1 LRNFLITGPPRCGK
15 TTFILKISQDNALS
29 ERIGGFITEE
39 VRERGERVGF
49 KIISL
54 PDKKEGFL
62 AKKGFSSPYRVGKYG
77 VNLKDLEDIGCAA
90 IEDALH
96 SRKTILLDEI
106 GKMELFSDK
115 FKNILLKALDS
126 PLKLLASIME
136 RRNDFADKI
145 KKRRDVKLALLS
157 RNNFEALFT
166 EIENWIK
173 EP

>member
-1 LRNFLITGPPRCGK
+1 MRNFLITGRPRCGK
-15 TTFILKISQDNALS
+15 TTLILKISQENDLS

-39 VRERGERVGF
+39 IREKGERVGF

-77 VNLKDLEDIGCAA
+77 VNLKDLEDIGCTA

-106 GKMELFSDK
+106 GKMELFSEK
-115 FKNILLKALDS
+115 FKNTLLEALNS
-126 PLKLLASIME
+126 PQKLLASIME
-136 RRNDFADKI
+136 RRNEFADGI
-145 KKRRDVKLALLS
+145 KNRTDVKLALLS
-157 RNNFEALFT
+157 RNNFKVLFT
-166 EIENWIK
+166 EIQNWIK

>member
-1 LRNFLITGPPRCGK
+1 MRNFLITGPPRCGK